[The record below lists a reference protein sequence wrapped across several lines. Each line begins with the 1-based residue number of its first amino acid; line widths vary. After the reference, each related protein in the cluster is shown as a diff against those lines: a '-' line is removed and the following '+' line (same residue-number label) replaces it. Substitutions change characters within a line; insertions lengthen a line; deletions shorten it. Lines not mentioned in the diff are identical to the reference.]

1 MAQNEACW
9 LTTPAMEAWTMR
21 WEDQRRSENIED
33 RRGMKAPGGV
43 GFKGGIGTIVV
54 VLIISWLTGAN
65 PLTLFQLAGGLGGG
79 AGRQAPVQQ
88 GKVGVPTGDPQ
99 AEFVSTVLAS
109 TEDAWGRVFQQAGQ
123 RYTPPTLVLFED
135 AVQSACGT
143 NSAAVGPFY
152 CPADQK
158 LYIDLGFFRE
168 LDQQFGAPGDF
179 AQAYVIAH
187 EVGHH
192 LQTLLGV
199 SDQVQAARQ
208 RAGQVE
214 GNRLSVLQE
223 LQADCFAGV
232 WGNHA
237 AQKMLE
243 NGDVEEGLR
252 AAAAIGDDRMQKRA
266 QGRVSPE
273 SWTHGSSEQRV
284 EWLRRG
290 LSQGT
295 IDACDTFGQASR

>member
-1 MAQNEACW
+1 
-9 LTTPAMEAWTMR
+9 MR
-21 WEDQRRSENIED
+21 V
-33 RRGMKAPGGV
+33 PGGV
-43 GFKGGIGTIVV
+43 AGGGIGTIVI
-54 VLIISWLTGAN
+54 VLIVSWLTGAN
-65 PLTLFQLAGGLGGG
+65 PLTLLQMAGG
-79 AGRQAPVQQ
+79 AGGGSEAPAQQ
-88 GKVGVPTGDPQ
+88 GQVGAPTGDPQ
-99 AEFVSTVLAS
+99 AEFAAVVLAS
-109 TEDAWGRVFQQAGQ
+109 TEDAWTRVFQQAGE
-123 RYTPPTLVLFED
+123 RYQPPTLVLFND

-168 LDQQFGAPGDF
+168 LDQKFGAPGDF

-199 SDQVQAARQ
+199 SEQVSAARQ
-208 RAGQVE
+208 RASE
-214 GNRLSVLQE
+214 TEANRLSVLQE

-237 AQKMLE
+237 REKLLQD
-243 NGDVEEGLR
+243 GDVEEGLR
-252 AAAAIGDDRMQKRA
+252 AAAAIGDDTLQRRS

-295 IDACDTFGQASR
+295 IEACDTFGQATRR

>member
-1 MAQNEACW
+1 
-9 LTTPAMEAWTMR
+9 MR
-21 WEDQRRSENIED
+21 WEDQRRSDNVED
-33 RRGMKAPGGV
+33 RRGMRAGG
-43 GFKGGIGTIVV
+43 GLPMKGGIGTIVV
-54 VLIISWLTGAN
+54 VLIVSWLTGTN

-79 AGRQAPVQQ
+79 GQEAPAQEGQ
-88 GKVGVPTGDPQ
+88 VGAPTGDPQ
-99 AEFVSTVLAS
+99 AEFAAVVLAS
-109 TEDAWGRVFQQAGQ
+109 TEDAWTRVFQQAGE
-123 RYTPPTLVLFED
+123 RYQAPRLVLFTD
-135 AVQSACGT
+135 AVSSACGT

-158 LYIDLGFFRE
+158 VYIDLGFFRE
-168 LDQQFGAPGDF
+168 LDQKFGAPGDF

-192 LQTLLGV
+192 LQVLLGV
-199 SDQVQAARQ
+199 SERVQVARQ
-208 RAGQVE
+208 RAGEAE

-232 WGNHA
+232 WSNHA
-237 AQKMLE
+237 SDKMLQS
-243 NGDVEEGLR
+243 GDVEEGLR
-252 AAAAIGDDRMQKRA
+252 AAAAIGDDTLQRRS

-295 IDACDTFGQASR
+295 IEACDTFGQASRR

>member
-1 MAQNEACW
+1 
-9 LTTPAMEAWTMR
+9 MR
-21 WEDQRRSENIED
+21 WEDQRRSGNVED
-33 RRGMKAPGGV
+33 RRGMRVPGGAA
-43 GFKGGIGTIVV
+43 GGGIGTVVIVLLV
-54 VLIISWLTGAN
+54 SWITGVN
-65 PLTLFQLAGGLGGG
+65 PLTLFQIAGGLGGG
-79 AGRQAPVQQ
+79 ASAPVQE
-88 GKVGVPTGDPQ
+88 GPTGAPTNDPQ
-99 AEFVSTVLAS
+99 AEFAAVVLAD
-109 TEDAWGRVFQQAGQ
+109 TEDTWSRVFQQAGQ
-123 RYTPPTLVLFED
+123 QYQPPTLVLFND

-158 LYIDLGFFRE
+158 VYIDLTFFRE
-168 LDQQFGAPGDF
+168 LDQKFGAPGDF

-199 SDQVQAARQ
+199 SEKVMQMRQ
-208 RAGQVE
+208 RVGEADA
-214 GNRLSVLQE
+214 NRLSVMQE

-232 WGNHA
+232 WGHHA
-237 AQKMLE
+237 NRKSLLE
-243 NGDVEEGLR
+243 AGDVEEGMQ
-252 AAAAIGDDRMQKRA
+252 AAAAIGDDVMQRRA

-273 SWTHGSSEQRV
+273 SWTHGSSEQRA

-295 IDACDTFGQASR
+295 LEACDTFGQRSR

>member
-1 MAQNEACW
+1 
-9 LTTPAMEAWTMR
+9 MR
-21 WEDQRRSENIED
+21 WEDLRRSGNVED
-33 RRGMKAPGGV
+33 RRGMRVPGGAA
-43 GFKGGIGTIVV
+43 GGGIGTVVIVLLV
-54 VLIISWLTGAN
+54 SWITGVN
-65 PLTLFQLAGGLGGG
+65 PMTLFQIAGGLGDG
-79 AGRQAPVQQ
+79 ASAPVQQ
-88 GKVGVPTGDPQ
+88 GPTGAPTNDPQ
-99 AEFVSTVLAS
+99 AEFAAVVLGD
-109 TEDAWGRVFQQAGQ
+109 TEDTWSRVFQESGQ
-123 RYTPPTLVLFED
+123 RYQPPTLVLFND

-158 LYIDLGFFRE
+158 VYIDLTFFRE
-168 LDQQFGAPGDF
+168 LDQKFGAPGDF

-199 SDQVQAARQ
+199 SEKVMQMRQ
-208 RAGQVE
+208 RVSEADA
-214 GNRLSVLQE
+214 NRLSVMQE

-232 WGNHA
+232 WGHHA
-237 AQKMLE
+237 NRKSLLDA
-243 NGDVEEGLR
+243 GDVEEGMQ
-252 AAAAIGDDRMQKRA
+252 AAAAIGDDVMQRRA

-273 SWTHGSSEQRV
+273 SWTHGSSEQRA

-295 IDACDTFGQASR
+295 LEACDTFGQGSRR

>member
-1 MAQNEACW
+1 
-9 LTTPAMEAWTMR
+9 MR
-21 WEDQRRSENIED
+21 WENQRRSGNVED
-33 RRGMKAPGGV
+33 RRGMRVPGGV
-43 GFKGGIGTIVV
+43 AGGGIGTIVV
-54 VLIISWLTGAN
+54 VLIVSWLTGAN
-65 PLTLFQLAGGLGGG
+65 PLTLLQMAGGVSGGSE
-79 AGRQAPVQQ
+79 APAQQ
-88 GKVGVPTGDPQ
+88 GQVGAPTGDPQ
-99 AEFVSTVLAS
+99 AEFAAVVLAS
-109 TEDAWGRVFQQAGQ
+109 TEDAWTRVFQQAGK
-123 RYTPPTLVLFED
+123 RYQPPTLVLFDD

-168 LDQQFGAPGDF
+168 LDQKFGAPGDF

-199 SDQVQAARQ
+199 SEQVMAARQ
-208 RAGQVE
+208 RAGEAE

-237 AQKMLE
+237 REKLLQE
-243 NGDVEEGLR
+243 GDVEEGLR
-252 AAAAIGDDRMQKRA
+252 AAAAIGDDTLQRRS

-295 IDACDTFGQASR
+295 IEACDTFGQATRR

>member
-1 MAQNEACW
+1 
-9 LTTPAMEAWTMR
+9 MR
-21 WEDQRRSENIED
+21 WRQGRQSTNVRDVRGRR
-33 RRGMKAPGGV
+33 MAGG
-43 GFKGGIGTIVV
+43 
-54 VLIISWLTGAN
+54 A
-65 PLTLFQLAGGLGGG
+65 GLGGG
-79 AGRQAPVQQ
+79 ALLIMLVVWLMGGNPLQFLQTVDGGGGAPPAQT
-88 GKVGVPTGDPQ
+88 GETPPPTDEAGQ
-99 AEFVSTVLAS
+99 FMSAILAM
-109 TEDAWGRVFQQAGQ
+109 TEDVWTELFAASGE
-123 RYTPPTLVLFED
+123 RYTPPTMVLFSD

-158 LYIDLGFFRE
+158 VYIDLTFFRE
-168 LDQQFGAPGDF
+168 LDQKFGAPGDF

-199 SDQVQAARQ
+199 SEKVMQMRQQVGEADA
-208 RAGQVE
+208 
-214 GNRLSVLQE
+214 NRLSVMQE

-232 WGNHA
+232 WGHHA
-237 AQKMLE
+237 NRKSLLE
-243 NGDVEEGLR
+243 AGDVEEGMQ
-252 AAAAIGDDRMQKRA
+252 AAAAIGDDVMQRRG

-273 SWTHGSSEQRV
+273 SWTHGSSEQRA

-295 IDACDTFGQASR
+295 LEACDTFGQGSRR

>member
-1 MAQNEACW
+1 
-9 LTTPAMEAWTMR
+9 MR
-21 WEDQRRSENIED
+21 WEDQRRSDNVED
-33 RRGMKAPGGV
+33 RRGMRVPGGV
-43 GFKGGIGTIVV
+43 AGGGIGTIVI
-54 VLIISWLTGAN
+54 VLIVSWLTGAN
-65 PLTLFQLAGGLGGG
+65 PLTLLQMAGGVGGG
-79 AGRQAPVQQ
+79 GSQAPAQQ
-88 GKVGVPTGDPQ
+88 GQVGAPTGDPQ
-99 AEFVSTVLAS
+99 AEFAAVVLAS
-109 TEDAWGRVFQQAGQ
+109 TEDAWTRVFQQAGE
-123 RYTPPTLVLFED
+123 RYQAPTLVLFDD

-168 LDQQFGAPGDF
+168 LDQKFGAPGDF

-199 SDQVQAARQ
+199 SEQVMAARQ
-208 RAGQVE
+208 RAGEAE

-237 AQKMLE
+237 REKMLQD
-243 NGDVEEGLR
+243 GDVEEGLR
-252 AAAAIGDDRMQKRA
+252 AAAAIGDDTLQRRS

-295 IDACDTFGQASR
+295 IDSCDTFGQAARR